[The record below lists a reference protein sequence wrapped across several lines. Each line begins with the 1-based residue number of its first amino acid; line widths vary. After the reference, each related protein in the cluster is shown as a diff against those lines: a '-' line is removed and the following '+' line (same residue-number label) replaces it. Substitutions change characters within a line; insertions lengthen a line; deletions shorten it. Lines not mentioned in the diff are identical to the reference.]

1 MKRKEL
7 VIILVL
13 GVAVLAEGCRARA
26 EVQPPVAP
34 EVPKNVIFAGVRSSN
49 YGIKPFPGPAGWQK
63 AIDAMS
69 DRFPGSTRGA
79 IWIVGELKRPTSC
92 RLFFPSDGKAYPN
105 IEFAET
111 DKHEEFLSHFDKTGT
126 KVFLQVEPAQAD
138 LPTLIDLVL
147 GRYKHHPCVIGFGVD
162 VEWYRESDKPGWGIP
177 VDDETARQWEA
188 RVKAHNP
195 TYRLFLKHWELNW
208 MPKTYR
214 GDIVFID
221 DGQEVKS
228 LDELLDAFQ
237 NRWADHFSPSP
248 VFFQIGYNS
257 DKPWWQNLDNPPLT
271 IGRAIA
277 QRVKQSCGI
286 IWVDFSLREVFKLD
300 SKNGK
305 DLMIGVKIYEH
316 EGSLLQ
322 LFEEWRLIRVNTVFV
337 SPALAAQGQFRE
349 LARKQGISVFLI
361 LSVFFNPEELK
372 KDPGLYALTDRGEK
386 AKDDWVEFVCPTRQ
400 DYRSRRIDW
409 IKTLVRELDP
419 DGISLDF
426 IRYFVFW
433 EMVYPERTPDSI
445 ANSCFDRSCL
455 DRFQKDTGI
464 TLPKG
469 LGEAAEAAKWIMA
482 EHGQD
487 WAEWKCG
494 IITSLVR
501 SIAAEAR
508 AIKPKLKVNI
518 HSVPW
523 REKDFGGAIKVIAGQ
538 DLAALAATT
547 DMISPMCYWHML
559 KRKPPWIREVVED
572 VYSKTKGLVVPS
584 IQVTNAY
591 ISDRLSLEEF
601 KKALDEALRPPS
613 GGVIFW
619 NWDALAKEP
628 EKKAAVAA
636 RLRVRN
642 G

>member
-34 EVPKNVIFAGVRSSN
+34 EAPKNVIFAGVRSSN

-138 LPTLIDLVL
+138 LPTLIDVVL

-237 NRWADHFSPSP
+237 NRWADHFYPSP

-372 KDPGLYALTDRGEK
+372 KDPGLYALNDRGEK

-409 IKTLVRELDP
+409 IKSLVRELDP

-584 IQVTNAY
+584 IQVSNAY

>member
-34 EVPKNVIFAGVRSSN
+34 EAPKNVIFAGVRSSN

-138 LPTLIDLVL
+138 LPTLIDVVL

-361 LSVFFNPEELK
+361 LPVFSNPEELK

-433 EMVYPERTPDSI
+433 EMVAPERTPDSI

-584 IQVTNAY
+584 IQVSNAY

>member
-34 EVPKNVIFAGVRSSN
+34 EAPKNVIFAGVRSSN

-138 LPTLIDLVL
+138 LPTLIDVVL

-361 LSVFFNPEELK
+361 LPVFSNPEELK

-433 EMVYPERTPDSI
+433 EMVAPERTPDSI